1 MLFKKHVYTLAVGL
15 VFFVMAGCGQPKVT
29 GLKQFDAPNS
39 SFVLNGETVVL
50 KDGLSQVPAAPGS
63 ASMVTTQYIG
73 NVTYGDLTSDGKEDA
88 AYFVMQDGGG
98 SGQFYYVLAAIN
110 KQGGYTVT
118 NAFPVGDRITPQSLR
133 ISSNELHVNF
143 VGREKNAPMTA
154 PPSRP
159 SVLLLKVSSEGVLEG
174 LMK

>member
-1 MLFKKHVYTLAVGL
+1 MLLKKYLNALAAGL
-15 VFFVMAGCGQPKVT
+15 VFFAMAGCGQPKAT
-29 GLKQFDAPNS
+29 GVKQFDALNS
-39 SFVLNGETVVL
+39 SFVINGQKVVL
-50 KDGLSQVPAAPGS
+50 KDGLSKVPAAPGS

-73 NVTYGDLTSDGKEDA
+73 NVVYGDLTSDGKEDA

-110 KQGGYTVT
+110 KQEGYTVT
-118 NAFPVGDRITPQSLR
+118 NAFLVGDRITGQSLR
-133 ISSNELHVNF
+133 ITSNELHVNF
-143 VGREKNAPMTA
+143 VGRDKNAPMTA

-159 SVLLLKVSSEGVLEG
+159 YVLLLKVSAEGVLEG